1 MILFLEVGYPLGR
14 ALFLLCR
21 FARHRSRWMAIASR
35 SGALASKL
43 SACNPSGER
52 KIIAKWYSE
61 ISGS

>member
-1 MILFLEVGYPLGR
+1 MILFLEVGYPLSR
-14 ALFLLCR
+14 ALFLLCPLCSPSLTLDGHR
-21 FARHRSRWMAIASR
+21 FAQR
-35 SGALASKL
+35 GVGLKL